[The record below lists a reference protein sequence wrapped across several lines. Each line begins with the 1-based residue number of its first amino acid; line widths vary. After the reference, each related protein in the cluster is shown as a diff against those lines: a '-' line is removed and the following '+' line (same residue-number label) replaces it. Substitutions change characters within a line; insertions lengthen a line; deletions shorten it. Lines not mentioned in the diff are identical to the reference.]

1 MSPPDKFLVTLEL
14 SLKKMANAA
23 ALASAVGVPEDDI
36 RNLLSQLV
44 VDGEAKEL
52 RTAFVLTTK
61 GQSVLAAQYADRFK
75 QFRANPSLAAAYHR
89 FEPINDDLKQLI
101 TEWQTMEIAGESVPN
116 DHSNRE
122 YDEKMIERLAALHES
137 AQEVLNSFANAV
149 PRLSRYLARLNHAL
163 EKAEVGS
170 IEYVSGARIDSYH
183 TVWFELHEEL
193 LRILDRVRR
202 E

>member
-1 MSPPDKFLVTLEL
+1 VSPPDKFLVTLEL
-14 SLKKMANAA
+14 SIKKMANAA

-36 RNLLSQLV
+36 RDLLSQLV
-44 VDGEAKEL
+44 ADAEAKEV
-52 RTAFVLTTK
+52 RTAFVLTPK
-61 GQSVLAAQYADRFK
+61 GQSVLAGQYADRFK
-75 QFRANPSLAAAYHR
+75 EFRANPSLAAAYDR
-89 FEPINDDLKQLI
+89 FEPVNDDLKQLI

-122 YDEKMIERLAALHES
+122 YDERMIERLAALHEG
-137 AQEVLNSFANAV
+137 AQEVLISFASAV
-149 PRLSRYLARLNHAL
+149 PRLSRYLTRLNHAL